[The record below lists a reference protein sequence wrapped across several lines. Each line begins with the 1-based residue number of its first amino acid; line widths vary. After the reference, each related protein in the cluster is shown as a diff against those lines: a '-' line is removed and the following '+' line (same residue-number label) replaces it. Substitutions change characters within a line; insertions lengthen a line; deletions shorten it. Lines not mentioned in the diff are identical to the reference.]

1 MMTRRPFRAAYFCL
15 AVWALAGF
23 AVADETR
30 PVRVVVPAPPGGSL
44 DGTARLLAQRLGAI
58 TGETY
63 LIDNRPGANTVIG
76 TELVVRAAPD
86 GRTLLYHG
94 TGISMMSWMQKTS
107 FSALDDLQPVMQVS
121 VERYAL
127 VVPATSPARS
137 VRDLEQLAASRP
149 EGLNCVGAPGL
160 TTVACEQFKAAM
172 HGKATTIPY
181 AGFGPALQATA
192 GGHADLM
199 FATVDSAMKLVETGH
214 LRVLA
219 VSQRQGLPTT
229 LAQVPLIAEAWPEF
243 LVEGFSGFFVPAH
256 TPQARVLQLNRDL
269 NRVLAEP
276 DISAAMRAAGQEP
289 AGGTAD
295 QFAQTLARANRR
307 YGEIIQK
314 LGMIPK

>member
-1 MMTRRPFRAAYFCL
+1 MTGLQVRAVCFVL
-15 AVWALAGF
+15 AISACAGF
-23 AVADETR
+23 VVAEEAR
-30 PVRVVVPAPPGGSL
+30 PIRVVVPAPPGGSL

-63 LIDNRPGANTVIG
+63 VIDNRPGANTAIG
-76 TELVVRAAPD
+76 TELVIRSAAD

-94 TGISMMSWMQKTS
+94 TGIAMMSWLQKTS

-121 VERYAL
+121 IERYAV
-127 VVPATSPARS
+127 VVPVTSPARS
-137 VRDLEQLAASRP
+137 VRDLERLAASRP
-149 EGLNCVGAPGL
+149 EGLNCIGAPGL

-172 HGKATTIPY
+172 HGRATTIPY
-181 AGFGPALQATA
+181 AGFAPALQATV

-199 FATVDSAMKLVETGH
+199 FATVDSAMKLVEGGH

-219 VSQRQGLPTT
+219 VSQRQGLPPM
-229 LAQVPLIAEAWPEF
+229 LAQAPLISEAWPEM
-243 LVEGFSGFFVPAH
+243 LVEGFSGFFVPVH

-295 QFAQTLARANRR
+295 QFAHTLTRANRR

-314 LGMIPK
+314 LDLAPK